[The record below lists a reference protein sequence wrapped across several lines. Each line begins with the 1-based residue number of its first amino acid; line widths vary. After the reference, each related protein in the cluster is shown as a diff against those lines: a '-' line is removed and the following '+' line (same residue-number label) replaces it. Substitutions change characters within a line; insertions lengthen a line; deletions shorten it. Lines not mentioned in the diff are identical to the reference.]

1 MKYGI
6 ADKVKVIERQ
16 VRSGTR
22 DEGKEIDEL
31 ELKKFLRS
39 ERKRMKKLKHAG
51 VKDYLES
58 KYS

>member
-1 MKYGI
+1 MKQGI
-6 ADKVKVIERQ
+6 AHKVKVIERE
-16 VRSGTR
+16 VRTGTR
-22 DEGKEIDEL
+22 DEGKAIDEV
-31 ELKKFLRS
+31 ELKRFLRS